1 MEWARKDYVLTD
13 DRKRIDVDA
22 AHTLL
27 RGTYWARTCSREALR
42 LSIDNSPLA
51 GPTSAAIAL
60 KR

>member
-1 MEWARKDYVLTD
+1 MEWTRKDYVLTD

-51 GPTSAAIAL
+51 GPTA
-60 KR
+60 